1 MVFGDLVTFSCIID
15 VSPHYFPRS
24 TTVSSLI
31 DEHVAALFLR
41 RPGKAGTEGHQEGKE
56 RDLDEHVFG
65 VDSANPL
72 WFAMGNSRL
81 EWTGR
86 TTRGRGSA
94 WRRLFEHNNRRL
106 RVRGAKVG
114 AGCRRLEPK
123 ARTQEVGGMR
133 VGCCRGSTCA
143 SQTMSSAPGARWAG
157 LGLPLP
163 FGAET
168 PLPLPPAAATGAG
181 HGWMVLGPRGPVS
194 RLGPLRVDGGRGV
207 PWVVG
212 WLG

>member
-94 WRRLFEHNNRRL
+94 WRRLFEAL
-106 RVRGAKVG
+106 VRQTITIEGCGFGALKWVQG
-114 AGCRRLEPK
+114 AGGWSQKPGRRRSV
-123 ARTQEVGGMR
+123 ACVWGAAVGPHAHR
-133 VGCCRGSTCA
+133 KR
-143 SQTMSSAPGARWAG
+143 
-157 LGLPLP
+157 
-163 FGAET
+163 
-168 PLPLPPAAATGAG
+168 
-181 HGWMVLGPRGPVS
+181 
-194 RLGPLRVDGGRGV
+194 
-207 PWVVG
+207 
-212 WLG
+212 